1 MKPTAV
7 LLLSVFFVLAGSS
20 AVFAQLTAAS
30 EGPIVY
36 GHHHFNVTSV
46 EEHKRF
52 WVDTLGGTHASAG
65 PLELF
70 RFPNVFI
77 ATTERA
83 PTGGTKGTTV
93 NHLGFSMPNVR
104 AMLDKV
110 AAAGY
115 PIVTREELPPALAVE
130 NQMAHIADQDT
141 YIAFVMGPD
150 DIKVE
155 LFENRS
161 QTEPIALHHVH
172 FAVPAQDIDA
182 MQAWYAKVFGADPGM
197 RGSFKDA
204 DLPGVNLTFQS
215 SAESGGWDAGTKPGS
230 HRVRGRQS
238 RSVLQE
244 AGGGWDNVRSAVHG
258 DRGDRP
264 FHRIHH
270 RPVRHLYRAHGRVGR
285 RLALP
290 WRAGARRVGRGFSRG
305 ERMGRGGWC
314 GGASTTRRL
323 ASGF

>member
-7 LLLSVFFVLAGSS
+7 LLLSAFFVLAGSS

-77 ATTERA
+77 ATSERA

-155 LFENRS
+155 LFEDRN

-215 SAESGGWDAGTKPGS
+215 SAEPVVGTQ
-230 HRVRGRQS
+230 GRS
-238 RSVLQE
+238 LDHIGFEVDNLE
-244 AGGGWDNVRSAVHG
+244 AFCKKLEADGITF
-258 DRGDRP
+258 DRP
-264 FHRIHH
+264 YMEIEAIGLSIAFITD
-270 RPVRHLYRAHGRVGR
+270 PFGTYIELTEGLDGV
-285 RLALP
+285 
-290 WRAGARRVGRGFSRG
+290 
-305 ERMGRGGWC
+305 
-314 GGASTTRRL
+314 
-323 ASGF
+323 

>member
-1 MKPTAV
+1 MKPIAV
-7 LLLSVFFVLAGSS
+7 LLLSAFFVLAGLS

-52 WVDTLGGTHASAG
+52 WVDTLGGTHASSG

-70 RFPNVFI
+70 KFPNVFI
-77 ATTERA
+77 VTTERA

-93 NHLGFSMPNVR
+93 NHLGFSVPSVR
-104 AMLDKV
+104 AMLDRVV
-110 AAAGY
+110 AADY

-141 YIAFVMGPD
+141 YVAFVMGPD
-150 DIKVE
+150 DIKIE
-155 LFENRS
+155 LFENRN

-172 FAVPAQDIDA
+172 FAVQDKDIDA
-182 MQAWYAKVFGADPGM
+182 MQAWYAKTFGADPGM

-215 SAESGGWDAGTKPGS
+215 SAEPVVGTQ
-230 HRVRGRQS
+230 GRS
-238 RSVLQE
+238 LDHIGFEVDNLE
-244 AGGGWDNVRSAVHG
+244 AFCKKLEAEGVTF
-258 DRGDRP
+258 DRP
-264 FHRIHH
+264 YMEIEAIGLSIAFLTDPFGTYIELTEGLDG
-270 RPVRHLYRAHGRVGR
+270 V
-285 RLALP
+285 
-290 WRAGARRVGRGFSRG
+290 
-305 ERMGRGGWC
+305 
-314 GGASTTRRL
+314 
-323 ASGF
+323 